1 MRWVHDTASGPVA
14 FGLPLPAARADRRQ
28 RSASTLT
35 RGGPNLGGWSVFRTS
50 PSGGETMTTYEGRL
64 ELTWTN
70 KHLRLLAHEDGT
82 YEWVPP
88 FDYRVAEVRLLRDV
102 ESVGEVSGQPAKDN
116 RLVRG

>member
-50 PSGGETMTTYEGRL
+50 RSGGETMTTYEGRL
-64 ELTWTN
+64 ELTWTEQAPPLARPRGRD
-70 KHLRLLAHEDGT
+70 LRVGPT
-82 YEWVPP
+82 
-88 FDYRVAEVRLLRDV
+88 VRLPR
-102 ESVGEVSGQPAKDN
+102 GRGQTAAG
-116 RLVRG
+116 R